1 MFSFILRWL
10 NIFFPLQ
17 LIKNAKSIK
26 SEKNLEQSS
35 IKLTQLE
42 TELKEALA
50 KIKDLESNKEKDEK
64 TEKKVRFGSDLNKKD
79 AETLKVKQEEL
90 DKLKLNYSKVS

>member
-1 MFSFILRWL
+1 M
-10 NIFFPLQ
+10 
-17 LIKNAKSIK
+17 KNAKSIK

-42 TELKEALA
+42 IELKEALA